1 MAADDL
7 ASALDDVLLPPAPSP
22 APSTRTY
29 RNTPSDTWS
38 WLWKDTL
45 GRVIPFAVVGAW
57 YLRRERDK
65 SPQPTSAPR
74 EIAAELALGVA
85 LGVPMAAIAG
95 TFRSWVAPGYR
106 LPTAAD
112 QALQT
117 AFYFAVNAPAEEMF
131 WRGMVQSAA
140 INGLRR
146 LPATRAAA
154 PALGWAAATGAFG
167 AYHRLGKWS
176 WRAIAGVTIAGGLF
190 GALYQMRPRSRRLLA
205 PTIVHGFAT
214 AGFLSWGDALL
225 HSRSQRQWRAR
236 R

>member
-1 MAADDL
+1 MTTDDL
-7 ASALDDVLLPPAPSP
+7 ANALDDVLLPPAPSP

-29 RNTPSDTWS
+29 RNTPRDTWD

-45 GRVIPFAVVGAW
+45 GRVVPFALVGAW
-57 YLRRERDK
+57 YLRHARGD
-65 SPQPTSAPR
+65 SPQATAASR
-74 EIAAELALGVA
+74 EIATELALGVA
-85 LGVPMAAIAG
+85 LGVPMAAIAA
-95 TFRSWVAPGYR
+95 TFRAWVAPGYR

-112 QALQT
+112 QAIQT
-117 AFYFAVNAPAEEMF
+117 TFYLMVNAPAEEMF

-140 INGLRR
+140 IDGLRR

-176 WRAIAGVTIAGGLF
+176 WRAIAGVTVAGGLF
-190 GALYQMRPRSRRLLA
+190 GALYQKRPHSRRLLA

-214 AGFLSWGDALL
+214 AGFLSWGDVLL
-225 HSRSQRQWRAR
+225 HARSQRRGRAR